1 MARPVPEPLD
11 ASTHLAVLR
20 TRLALERTMMGWIRT
35 STSLIAF
42 GFTIFKFFEYRAG
55 ENHRTVV
62 TPWVVGVVMISIGLI
77 SLGLAV
83 LQHFR
88 ETAQLRSQDPD
99 LPPTLT
105 GPIAALIAFLGIL
118 ALVMVAFRM

>member
-42 GFTIFKFFEYRAG
+42 GTSAPVTRRHGSVHASSG
-55 ENHRTVV
+55 TSASRVV
-62 TPWVVGVVMISIGLI
+62 TPGTASCTTYTSAIS
-77 SLGLAV
+77 AV
-83 LQHFR
+83 K
-88 ETAQLRSQDPD
+88 A
-99 LPPTLT
+99 
-105 GPIAALIAFLGIL
+105 
-118 ALVMVAFRM
+118 